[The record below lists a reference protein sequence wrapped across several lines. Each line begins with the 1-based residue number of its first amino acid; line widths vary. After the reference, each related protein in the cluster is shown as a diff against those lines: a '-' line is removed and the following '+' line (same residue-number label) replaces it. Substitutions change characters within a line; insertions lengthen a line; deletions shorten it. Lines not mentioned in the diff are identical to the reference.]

1 VEGTAQQAAQK
12 EEVDTKKKKRAEKAW
27 SRHEKEKEIT
37 LWVWVR
43 ENRSDMEVELESE
56 EPMEMCDDVS
66 SLEGKEDRGVA
77 VTLVERRKPTAAPV
91 GGGHGT
97 KVRGDVPESRKLA
110 TLEDAALE

>member
-1 VEGTAQQAAQK
+1 ME
-12 EEVDTKKKKRAEKAW
+12 AE
-27 SRHEKEKEIT
+27 
-37 LWVWVR
+37 L
-43 ENRSDMEVELESE
+43 NSE
-56 EPMEMCDDVS
+56 EPIEMGDDES
-66 SLEGKEDRGVA
+66 SSKDKEDRGVA